1 MNHWRLI
8 KNLTSHA
15 LNKTEAVLESL
26 ATIPHGNGNSLILY
40 CQECLRFQKDAYLL
54 SLWQFN
60 KFEMKLPVDE
70 RHKLY
75 ERYIEENYIFAKQLK
90 KNLDDPF
97 SQELFYI
104 KLFRRLYGEAIV
116 KDVKMRELLVDSIEE
131 KHKINDIISVINGN
145 DLLGIDNVREII
157 WKKAGIWKQG

>member
-1 MNHWRLI
+1 
-8 KNLTSHA
+8 
-15 LNKTEAVLESL
+15 
-26 ATIPHGNGNSLILY
+26 
-40 CQECLRFQKDAYLL
+40 
-54 SLWQFN
+54 
-60 KFEMKLPVDE
+60 MKLPVDE